1 MTQPSKTR
9 VPLPTPTAF
18 TPEHAR
24 AALAWLDAMGHQDQW
39 DLTIDQQTQLLGG
52 VKRRT
57 YQEWKRQALAGQ
69 PVELARDTM
78 ERLSLLLGLHKAL
91 RIIAP
96 NQSKELAVKWF
107 SEPNTSPIF
116 GGLSI
121 KDYLLTRGTMDALY
135 TARRYL
141 DAARG

>member
-1 MTQPSKTR
+1 MNNQARPA
-9 VPLPTPTAF
+9 VALPTPTAF
-18 TPEHAR
+18 TPDHAR
-24 AALAWLDAMGHQDQW
+24 AALVWLDAMGRHDLW
-39 DLTIDQQTQLLGG
+39 NLTIDQQAQLLGG

-57 YQEWKRQALAGQ
+57 YQEWKRQALDGK
-69 PVELARDTM
+69 VIELARDTM
-78 ERLSLLLGLHKAL
+78 ERLSLLLGIHKAL

-96 NQSKELAVKWF
+96 NESKEEAAKWF
-107 SEPNTSPIF
+107 SSPNHNPIF

-121 KDYLLTRGTMDALY
+121 KEYLLTRGTMDALY

>member
-1 MTQPSKTR
+1 MNAQSR
-9 VPLPTPTAF
+9 DAIPLPTPTAF

-24 AALAWLDAMGHQDQW
+24 AGLAWLEAMGHQDQW
-39 DLTIDQQTQLLGG
+39 DLTIDQQAHLLGG

-57 YQEWKRQALAGQ
+57 YQEWKRQALAGK

-78 ERLSLLLGLHKAL
+78 ERLSLLLGIHKAL

-96 NQSKELAVKWF
+96 NQSKDEAAKWF
-107 SEPNTSPIF
+107 SLPNSNPIF

-135 TARRYL
+135 TTRRYL